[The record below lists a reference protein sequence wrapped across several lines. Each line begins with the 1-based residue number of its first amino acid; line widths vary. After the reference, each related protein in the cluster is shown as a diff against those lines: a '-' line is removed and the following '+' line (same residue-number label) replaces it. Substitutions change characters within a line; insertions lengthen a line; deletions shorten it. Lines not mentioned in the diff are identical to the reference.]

1 MAAASFASFQA
12 PPMDR
17 EGVVFGIYNFKGG
30 AAKST
35 TAVNIAGAMAM
46 QGKKIL
52 MLDFDQQCNLT
63 QFFNTTDWMK
73 VDTSALEKAA
83 HCSQQ
88 ASKLRSQTRHEPPEP
103 PFGAWE
109 DKLADV
115 TEPTDIKAFVNMI
128 DRQKNVNSLFEPV
141 FHECDLRC
149 FSLSSLCARSPRP
162 PRPPRPPRWRRN
174 DQGHLPHPKRGLEL
188 PHDTRA
194 VPFLHEKESGSSV
207 FALCNST
214 IL

>member
-1 MAAASFASFQA
+1 
-12 PPMDR
+12 MDR

-141 FHECDLRC
+141 FHECD
-149 FSLSSLCARSPRP
+149 
-162 PRPPRPPRWRRN
+162 WRRALKILEHDENGPNPDSGIHRVNEDAFRGN
-174 DQGHLPHPKRGLEL
+174 DVVV
-188 PHDTRA
+188 RA
-194 VPFLHEKESGSSV
+194 DGGSSSAEGYNGKTSAPGGELWIMPGSEQLV
-207 FALCNST
+207 EHESEMGRRLQA
-214 IL
+214 